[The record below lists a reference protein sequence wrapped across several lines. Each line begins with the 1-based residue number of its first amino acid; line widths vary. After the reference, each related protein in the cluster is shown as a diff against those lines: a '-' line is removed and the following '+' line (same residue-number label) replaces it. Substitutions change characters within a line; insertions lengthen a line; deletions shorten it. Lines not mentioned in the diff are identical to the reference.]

1 MPKNLGKLP
10 HETIIAFSGGSDSA
24 FVLDFLTKGRR
35 HLELAFFHHGTETS
49 EQALQFI
56 RNEVVPKYNVPLHVG
71 YLREPIPK
79 GESAEGFWREKRYEF
94 LHGFDKPVITAHH
107 LDDCV
112 ETWLFSAI
120 HGNPKTIAYNYANVI
135 RPFLLYKKE
144 FMTAWCVKNNV
155 KWIEDLTNF
164 DTKYARNRIRHN
176 IVPQALKI
184 NPGLHKVV
192 ARQVI
197 AAVAK

>member
-1 MPKNLGKLP
+1 M
-10 HETIIAFSGGSDSA
+10 
-24 FVLDFLTKGRR
+24 
-35 HLELAFFHHGTETS
+35 
-49 EQALQFI
+49 
-56 RNEVVPKYNVPLHVG
+56 PKYNVPLHVG